1 LFLGS
6 IKYSLKIPSVACR
19 NSLKFVEHH
28 QPFLSIDAFKRRR
41 GLPAGDWRLQRV
53 RNVEYESV
61 QKDRSAITEC
71 EPLKSL
77 WLRRDKFHAHF
88 DKHYFFDRARIVKEV
103 LSNGLTLI
111 MRWNF

>member
-1 LFLGS
+1 MHSSGGVVC
-6 IKYSLKIPSVACR
+6 P
-19 NSLKFVEHH
+19 
-28 QPFLSIDAFKRRR
+28 
-41 GLPAGDWRLQRV
+41 PAIGGFNARETSSMKASR
-53 RNVEYESV
+53 
-61 QKDRSAITEC
+61 KDRSAITEC